1 RIYLGANQARLE
13 RARVRVEN
21 VQVATKTSLAEEVDT
36 DYAKSTMEV
45 QKAKAL
51 MEAAQ
56 TISAQIGTMNLFQ
69 KLG

>member
-1 RIYLGANQARLE
+1 
-13 RARVRVEN
+13 
-21 VQVATKTSLAEEVDT
+21 
-36 DYAKSTMEV
+36 MEV